1 MARLLVPEIDYSSD
15 MVKYYEVT
23 SSNINAKDI
32 GINGIHENMSESVNF
47 KSIYPKL
54 KDFIGRDLKTEI
66 LINDVNNK
74 SYLLD
79 KIEDATQSMTLGI
92 LLESYREE
100 HHLVYKNKW
109 DYVVI
114 TGNYDNSKGLES
126 VSDIEKKIFGLQ
138 QLNNKKIL
146 FIYVN
151 NKLPVANGYMNSN
164 TLVLGFRTNI
174 ELKCLFAEVFEPK
187 FDEKQQEL
195 LRKSVNVSENNYF
208 ETDLYYQLRSK
219 FSEYKGFL
227 IDGRSNSGKSYL
239 ASALVRYAMEI
250 DFIYAPIWITINNNE
265 LRSILNSKNEDRN
278 IFTNNDYQNSTFLSK
293 KETINIF
300 SDGKKKLTEYL
311 LKQIKVGLN
320 IEKKYILVLDNLEF
334 DFVDD
339 ILVALKDIIEITD
352 CIKFTIITSWE
363 KSNKPK
369 LLDKLGIK
377 TVSLSKID
385 EKDFRGI
392 YNTIIENQFTSSLQ
406 KATDEENELLE
417 NLIFQFYGEE
427 PGEIQSIL
435 SHLRRM
441 SVAELIQLLQTSNT
455 DPSTRYSVST
465 KLSLNSLGLFSQIV
479 LFEFL
484 GKFGCEN
491 KICRKSDFQFILN
504 CIREHNLVSN
514 DLLSLSAIEKAFKQI
529 TSFSLIQENALEEYS
544 IKNEKL
550 KHILFSCEDDEFIS
564 KLQKKSID
572 ISQKGQTAIYYG
584 WNNELKFLVNNNYNE
599 LNKWLFVACQY
610 SKDIDVLKAILE
622 KGADIN
628 NKDDDGWTAIHY
640 IARYN
645 SNPDFLDYII
655 SNYENIS
662 YYDDEKTSILHFA
675 TANENIE
682 MLEYILKNHLFSSI
696 NEVDNEGKCALHY
709 ALQNASSIEVLKLL
723 EQYNCDKEIKDK
735 SNRNGLFF
743 AVLNENIEIIK
754 YVVENKWYKSLSNLD
769 NDGLNFFVYALR
781 NNTNLE
787 VIKYLSELNISP
799 CIFDKSNVYS
809 LTYVAVNDN
818 TEILKYYLAT
828 WPVENIDMADV
839 NGWTALHY
847 TARHSTNENSLEI
860 LLANNADIN
869 RITEDGFSVFDLG
882 VMNSNLSINNY
893 LLDRINKDSYPIGE
907 DLWSFAHYAFRNN
920 PNLELLKKIKN
931 GFVIESTKEGY
942 SLLHLAAL
950 NENTDVLRY
959 VLLHHVYEDINQVDN
974 EGCTA
979 LHKAVQYSNN
989 PESVYRLLQAGADPY
1004 LKTNDGSTLLGLAAT
1019 EENYSIVEY
1028 LINKK
1033 LFSSIDETDND
1044 GYTALHKAVCT
1055 NKGTNVIELLCKNGS
1070 DVFSETNEK
1079 ETLLHVAIQNNLN
1092 TEVIEYLLRM
1102 KYFRDVNGCDSLGF
1116 TPLLSALRCS
1126 NLDIVKLLIK
1136 YGADYKVKAKEFEF
1150 TALICSAD
1158 NSNLDV
1164 IEYVL
1169 ENKLYEDINEVDYVG
1184 RNALYYCAYSNTN
1197 LEVFKLLI
1205 KKGCNIYGNKEDSV
1219 LHAAIEN
1226 HNLELV
1232 KFIVTKYRK
1241 IGINDYD
1248 SSGFTPLLLAMKDS
1262 GNLEIIDFLI
1272 KNGADIK
1279 LKTADGVYDS
1289 VVHLAIQ
1296 ANQFD
1301 YVDYLL
1307 KNNLV
1312 EDINYINAR
1321 GYSPLHTA
1329 LLYNKDINIIDIL
1342 LKYGADYSLPSKDNK
1357 TTLMLAAGND
1367 EMSILEYALS
1377 NKLYSDID
1385 EKDDEG
1391 QSALHIVARY
1401 GYNPKILE
1409 TLVAAGADINVKN
1422 KMDATILHSAAR
1434 NDDVN
1439 IIRFIVEVLDF
1450 EGIEAVDENGYTALH
1465 YAAVNDLYDVFKYL
1479 VQLGLDPNKESYD
1492 GESPIKLI
1500 PSENIKKYY
1509 ELISQL
1515 C

>member
-195 LRKSVNVSENNYF
+195 LRKSVNVSEKNYF

-278 IFTNNDYQNSTFLSK
+278 VLTNSEDQNSTFLSK
-293 KETINIF
+293 KETN
-300 SDGKKKLTEYL
+300 GKKKLTEYL
-311 LKQIKVGLN
+311 IKQIKSGFN
-320 IEKKYILVLDNLEF
+320 KEKKYILVLDNLEF

-339 ILVALKDIIEITD
+339 ILAALKDVIEIND
-352 CIKFTIITSWE
+352 YIKFTIITSWE

-377 TVSLSKID
+377 NVSLSKID
-385 EKDFRGI
+385 KKDFSGI

-406 KATDEENELLE
+406 KASAEENELLE
-417 NLIFQFYGEE
+417 NLIFEFYGDE

-435 SHLRRM
+435 THLRRM
-441 SVAELIQLLQTSNT
+441 SVAELIQLLQTSST

-491 KICRKSDFQFILN
+491 KICRKTDFQIILN
-504 CIREHNLVSN
+504 SIREHNFVSN
-514 DLLSLSAIEKAFKQI
+514 DVLSLSAIEKAFKQI
-529 TSFSLIQENALEEYS
+529 TSFSLIQENALDEYS

-550 KHILFSCEDDEFIS
+550 KHILFSCADDEFIS

-572 ISQKGQTAIYYG
+572 ISQKGKTAIYYG

-599 LNKWLFVACQY
+599 LNNWLFVACQY

-628 NKDDDGWTAIHY
+628 NKDENGLSAIHY

-645 SNPDFLDYII
+645 SNPEFLDYII
-655 SNYENIS
+655 NNYENVS
-662 YYDDEKTSILHFA
+662 YYDCDKTSILHFS

-682 MLEYILKNHLFSSI
+682 MLEYILKNHLFSTI
-696 NEVDNEGKCALHY
+696 DEVDNEGKCALHY
-709 ALQNASSIEVLKLL
+709 ALQNASSIEVIKLL
-723 EQYNCDKEIKDK
+723 EQYNCDKQIKDRSGK
-735 SNRNGLFF
+735 NGLFF

-754 YVVENKWYKSLSNLD
+754 YVVENKWYKSLLD
-769 NDGLNFFVYALR
+769 TDVEGTNFFVCALR

-787 VIKYLSELNISP
+787 IIKYLTNLNVSP
-799 CIFDKSNVYS
+799 RIFDKNNVYS
-809 LTYVAVNDN
+809 LTYAAVNDN
-818 TEILKYYLAT
+818 TDILEYYLAM
-828 WPVENIDMADV
+828 WPVENIDIAAV

-847 TARHSTNENSLEI
+847 TARYSTNARALDI

-869 RITEDGFSVFDLG
+869 KITEDGYSVFDLG
-882 VMNSNLSINNY
+882 VMNPNLSINNY
-893 LLDRINKDSYPIGE
+893 LLEKINKDNYPIGE
-907 DLWSFAHYAFRNN
+907 DLWSFAHYAFRDN

-959 VLLHHVYEDINQVDN
+959 VLLHHVYEDINQIDN
-974 EGCTA
+974 DGCTA
-979 LHKAVQYSNN
+979 LHYAVQFSNN
-989 PESVYRLLQAGADPY
+989 PETVYRLLQAGSDPY
-1004 LKTNDGSTLLGLAAT
+1004 LKTNDGSTLLGLAAK

-1033 LFSSIDETDND
+1033 LFSSINEKDND
-1044 GYTALHKAVCT
+1044 GYTALHNAVRT
-1055 NKGTNVIELLCKNGS
+1055 NEGTNVIELLCKNGS

-1079 ETLLHVAIQNNLN
+1079 ETLLNVAVKHNLS

-1102 KYFRDVNGCDSLGF
+1102 KYFRDINGCDSLGY
-1116 TPLLSALRCS
+1116 TPLLSALLIR

-1136 YGADYKVKAKEFEF
+1136 YGADYKVKSKEFEF
-1150 TALICSAD
+1150 TALICSAG

-1169 ENKLYEDINEVDYVG
+1169 ENKLYEDINEVDYEG
-1184 RNALYYCAYSNTN
+1184 KNALYDCAYFNTN

-1219 LHAAIEN
+1219 LHAAVEN
-1226 HNLELV
+1226 HNIELV

-1248 SSGFTPLLLAMKDS
+1248 SDGLTPLLLAMKDS
-1262 GNLEIIDFLI
+1262 DNLEIIDFLI
-1272 KNGADIK
+1272 KNGAK
-1279 LKTADGVYDS
+1279 VQLKTVDGACDS
-1289 VVHLAIQ
+1289 VVHLAIL

-1301 YVDYLL
+1301 YVEYLL

-1312 EDINYINAR
+1312 KDINYINAI

-1329 LLYNKDINIIDIL
+1329 LLCNKDINIIDIL
-1342 LKYGADYSLPSKDNK
+1342 LKNGADYSLPSRDNQ
-1357 TTLMLAAGND
+1357 TTVMLAARNN
-1367 EMSILEYALS
+1367 EMSILEYVLS

-1391 QSALHIVARY
+1391 QSALHIVARF

-1422 KMDATILHSAAR
+1422 KMEATILHSAAK

-1439 IIRFIVEVLDF
+1439 IIKTVVEVLHF
-1450 EGIEAVDENGYTALH
+1450 EDIEAVDENGDTALH
-1465 YAAVNDLYDVFKYL
+1465 YAAEHDLYDVFKYL
-1479 VQLGLDPNKESYD
+1479 VQLGLDPYKENYYGQS
-1492 GESPIKLI
+1492 SIKLI
-1500 PSENIKKYY
+1500 PSENIKKYN